1 MEKKFNYLK
10 ELIINKNQAGLTLIE
25 ILIALVITTIV
36 LAGLYTAYSLV
47 AKQFLQQTER
57 GNIYNSGRN
66 LITIIS
72 RDLRMAGFQHY
83 DNSASITNPILINNS
98 SCYDKEICIVYD
110 VDYGSS
116 YQRRR
121 IIYYVDEKEKKI
133 YKKIEKKSGGNYTV
147 LDEYKNEDDTLL
159 AESVKQLKFTFYDKD
174 GNRSSSFSKDTHS
187 TVEVEITMKINDNVD
202 DILSTDV
209 FLRNIYY
216 YWQQE

>member
-83 DNSASITNPILINNS
+83 DNSASIPNPIDS
-98 SCYDKEICIVYD
+98 SCNQICIVYD
-110 VDYGSS
+110 IDDGSL

-121 IIYYVDEKEKKI
+121 ITYYVEKEEM
-133 YKKIEKKSGGNYTV
+133 YRKIEKESGGSYTL
-147 LDEYKNEDDTLL
+147 LDEYKNQEDTLL

-174 GNRSSSFSKDTHS
+174 GKDSPSFKKDTHS

-202 DILSTDV
+202 DTLSTDV
-209 FLRNIYY
+209 FLINIYY

>member
-1 MEKKFNYLK
+1 MEKKFKYLK
-10 ELIINKNQAGLTLIE
+10 ELINKNQTGLTLIE

-36 LAGLYTAYSLV
+36 LAGLYTVYGSV
-47 AKQFLQQTER
+47 AKQFLQQTKR

-83 DNSASITNPILINNS
+83 DNSNPVMNPIVMYDD
-98 SCYDKEICIVYD
+98 SCNQICIVYD
-110 VDYGSS
+110 IDDGSS

-121 IIYYVDEKEKKI
+121 IIYYVENEKMYRTIQKEA
-133 YKKIEKKSGGNYTV
+133 GGSYTV
-147 LDEYKNEDDTLL
+147 LDAYKKQDDTLL

-174 GNRSSSFSKDTHS
+174 GKDSLSFKKDTHS
-187 TVEVEITMKINDNVD
+187 MAEVEITMKIKDNID
-202 DILSTDV
+202 DALSTDV

>member
-83 DNSASITNPILINNS
+83 DNSTSIPNPIDS
-98 SCYDKEICIVYD
+98 SCKEICIVYD
-110 VDYGSS
+110 VDDGSS

-121 IIYYVDEKEKKI
+121 IIYYVDEKEEKI

-174 GNRSSSFSKDTHS
+174 GNSSSSFSKDTHS

-202 DILSTDV
+202 DTLSTDV

>member
-10 ELIINKNQAGLTLIE
+10 ELINKNQAGLTLIE

-83 DNSASITNPILINNS
+83 DNSTPITNPIVINNS
-98 SCYDKEICIVYD
+98 FCNQICIVYD
-110 VDYGSS
+110 IDDGSS

-121 IIYYVDEKEKKI
+121 ITYYVEEEEM
-133 YKKIEKKSGGNYTV
+133 YRKIEKESGGNYTV
-147 LDEYKNEDDTLL
+147 LDEYKNKDDTLL
-159 AESVKQLKFTFYDKD
+159 AEFVKQLKFTFYDKD
-174 GNRSSSFSKDTHS
+174 GKSSSSFSKDTHN
-187 TVEVEITMKINDNVD
+187 TVEVEITLKINDNVD
-202 DILSTDV
+202 DTLSTDV

>member
-10 ELIINKNQAGLTLIE
+10 ELINKNQAGLTLIE
-25 ILIALVITTIV
+25 ILVALVITTIV

-83 DNSASITNPILINNS
+83 DNSASITNPIDS
-98 SCYDKEICIVYD
+98 SCKQICIVYD
-110 VDYGSS
+110 IDDGPS

-121 IIYYVDEKEKKI
+121 ITYYVEEEEM
-133 YKKIEKKSGGNYTV
+133 YRKIEKESGGNYTV
-147 LDEYKNEDDTLL
+147 LDEYKNKDDTLL
-159 AESVKQLKFTFYDKD
+159 AEFVKQLKFTFYDKD
-174 GNRSSSFSKDTHS
+174 GNSSSSFSKDTHS
-187 TVEVEITMKINDNVD
+187 TVEVEITMKIKDNVD
-202 DILSTDV
+202 DSLSTDV

>member
-47 AKQFLQQTER
+47 AKQFIQQTER

-83 DNSASITNPILINNS
+83 DNSTPITNPIVINDSFCNQ
-98 SCYDKEICIVYD
+98 ICIVYD
-110 VDYGSS
+110 VDDEEGEFKE
-116 YQRRR
+116 RRR
-121 IIYYVDEKEKKI
+121 IIYNVKNEKI
-133 YKKIEKKSGGNYTV
+133 YRRIEKKSGGSYNV
-147 LDEYKNEDDTLL
+147 LDEYKDEKDRIL
-159 AESVKQLKFTFYDKD
+159 ADSVKQLKFTFYSKD
-174 GNRSSSFSKDTHS
+174 GKHSSKFSKDTHS
-187 TVEVEITMKINDNVD
+187 MAEVEITMKINDNAED
-202 DILSTDV
+202 TLFTDV

-216 YWQQE
+216 RQQE

>member
-1 MEKKFNYLK
+1 MEKKFKYLK
-10 ELIINKNQAGLTLIE
+10 ELINKNQTGLTLIE

-36 LAGLYTAYSLV
+36 LAGLYTVYGSV
-47 AKQFLQQTER
+47 AKQFLQQTKR

-83 DNSASITNPILINNS
+83 DNSTPVTNPIVMDNG
-98 SCYDKEICIVYD
+98 SCNQICIVYD
-110 VDYGSS
+110 IDDGSS

-121 IIYYVDEKEKKI
+121 IIYYAENEKMYRTIQKES
-133 YKKIEKKSGGNYTV
+133 SGSYTV
-147 LDEYKNEDDTLL
+147 LDEYKNQEDTLL
-159 AESVKQLKFTFYDKD
+159 AESLKQLKFTFYDKD
-174 GNRSSSFSKDTHS
+174 GKASLFFRKDTHS
-187 TVEVEITMKINDNVD
+187 TVEVKIIMKIKDNVED
-202 DILSTDV
+202 ALSTDV

>member
-10 ELIINKNQAGLTLIE
+10 ELINKNQAGLTLIE
-25 ILIALVITTIV
+25 ILVALVITTIV

-47 AKQFLQQTER
+47 AKH
-57 GNIYNSGRN
+57 IYNSGRN

-110 VDYGSS
+110 VDDGSS

-121 IIYYVDEKEKKI
+121 IIYYVDENEEKM
-133 YKKIEKKSGGNYTV
+133 YRTIEKKSGGNYTV
-147 LDEYKNEDDTLL
+147 LDEYKNKDDTLL

-187 TVEVEITMKINDNVD
+187 TVEVEITMKINNNVND
-202 DILSTDV
+202 TLSTDV

>member
-25 ILIALVITTIV
+25 ILVALVITTIV

-47 AKQFLQQTER
+47 AKQFIQQTER

-83 DNSASITNPILINNS
+83 DNSTPITDPIFIDNS
-98 SCYDKEICIVYD
+98 SCKEICIVYD
-110 VDYGSS
+110 VDDGSL

-174 GNRSSSFSKDTHS
+174 GKSSSSFSKDTHN

-202 DILSTDV
+202 DTFSTDV

-216 YWQQE
+216 YWQQ

>member
-10 ELIINKNQAGLTLIE
+10 ELINKNQAGLTLIE

-47 AKQFLQQTER
+47 AKQFVQQTER

-83 DNSASITNPILINNS
+83 DNSASITNPIDS
-98 SCYDKEICIVYD
+98 SCEQICIVYD
-110 VDYGSS
+110 IDDGSS
-116 YQRRR
+116 YQRRK
-121 IIYYVDEKEKKI
+121 ITYYVEEEEM
-133 YKKIEKKSGGNYTV
+133 YRKIEKEAGGNYTV
-147 LDEYKNEDDTLL
+147 LDEYKNKDDTLL
-159 AESVKQLKFTFYDKD
+159 AEFVKQLKFTFYDKD
-174 GNRSSSFSKDTHS
+174 GNSSSSFSKDTHS
-187 TVEVEITMKINDNVD
+187 TVEVEITMKIKDNVD
-202 DILSTDV
+202 DTFSTDV

>member
-10 ELIINKNQAGLTLIE
+10 ELINKNKIGLTLIE
-25 ILIALVITTIV
+25 VLIALVITTIV

-47 AKQFLQQTER
+47 AKQFVQQSQR

-110 VDYGSS
+110 VDDGSS

-121 IIYYVDEKEKKI
+121 IIYYVDEKEEKI

-147 LDEYKNEDDTLL
+147 LDEYKNKDDTLL
-159 AESVKQLKFTFYDKD
+159 AEFVKQLKFTFYDKD
-174 GNRSSSFSKDTHS
+174 GKSSSSFSKDTHN
-187 TVEVEITMKINDNVD
+187 TVEVEITLKINDNVND
-202 DILSTDV
+202 TLSTDV

-216 YWQQE
+216 YWQQ

>member
-10 ELIINKNQAGLTLIE
+10 ELINKNQAGLTLIE

-36 LAGLYTAYSLV
+36 LAGLYTTYSLV
-47 AKQFLQQTER
+47 AKQFVQQTER

-83 DNSASITNPILINNS
+83 DNSTPITDPIFIDNS
-98 SCYDKEICIVYD
+98 SCKEICIVYD
-110 VDYGSS
+110 VDDGSS

-121 IIYYVDEKEKKI
+121 IIYYVDENEEKM
-133 YKKIEKKSGGNYTV
+133 YRTIEKKSGGNYTV
-147 LDEYKNEDDTLL
+147 LDEYKNKDDTLL
-159 AESVKQLKFTFYDKD
+159 AEFVKQLKFTFYDKD
-174 GNRSSSFSKDTHS
+174 GNISSSFSKDTHS

-202 DILSTDV
+202 DILATDV

-216 YWQQE
+216 RQQE

>member
-1 MEKKFNYLK
+1 MEKKFKYLK
-10 ELIINKNQAGLTLIE
+10 ELIDKNQTGITLIE
-25 ILIALVITTIV
+25 ILVALVITTIV
-36 LAGLYTAYSLV
+36 IAGLFTAYSLV

-83 DNSASITNPILINNS
+83 DNSTSITNPIDS
-98 SCYDKEICIVYD
+98 SCKEICIVYD
-110 VDYGSS
+110 VDSGAS

-121 IIYYVDEKEKKI
+121 IIYYVENEKI
-133 YKKIEKKSGGNYTV
+133 YRKIEKESGGSYTV
-147 LDEYKNEDDTLL
+147 LDEYKNQEDTLL

-174 GNRSSSFSKDTHS
+174 GISSSSFSKDTHS
-187 TVEVEITMKINDNVD
+187 TVEVEITMKIKDNVD
-202 DILSTDV
+202 DSLSTDV

>member
-1 MEKKFNYLK
+1 MEKKFKYLK
-10 ELIINKNQAGLTLIE
+10 ELINKNQTGITLIE
-25 ILIALVITTIV
+25 ILVALVISTIV
-36 LAGLYTAYSLV
+36 IAGLYVAYSFI

-83 DNSASITNPILINNS
+83 DNSTSITNPIVMDNGACNQ
-98 SCYDKEICIVYD
+98 ICIVYD
-110 VDYGSS
+110 VDSGAS
-116 YQRRR
+116 YQRRK
-121 IIYYVDEKEKKI
+121 IIYYVKNEKM
-133 YKKIEKKSGGNYTV
+133 YRKIEKESGGSYTV
-147 LDEYKNEDDTLL
+147 LDEYKNEEDTLL

-174 GNRSSSFSKDTHS
+174 GNKSSSFSKDSHS
-187 TVEVEITMKINDNVD
+187 TVEVEITIKINDNVD
-202 DILSTDV
+202 DALSTDV

>member
-1 MEKKFNYLK
+1 MEKKFKYLK
-10 ELIINKNQAGLTLIE
+10 ELINKNQTGLTLIE

-36 LAGLYTAYSLV
+36 LAGLYTVYGSV
-47 AKQFLQQTER
+47 AKQFLQQTKR

-83 DNSASITNPILINNS
+83 DNSNPVMNPIVMYDD
-98 SCYDKEICIVYD
+98 SCNQICIVYD
-110 VDYGSS
+110 IDDGSS

-121 IIYYVDEKEKKI
+121 IIYYVENEKMYRTIQKEA
-133 YKKIEKKSGGNYTV
+133 GGNYTV
-147 LDEYKNEDDTLL
+147 LDEYKNQEDTLL

-174 GNRSSSFSKDTHS
+174 GKGSPSFMKDTHS
-187 TVEVEITMKINDNVD
+187 TAEVEIIMKIKENVED
-202 DILSTDV
+202 SLSTDV

>member
-1 MEKKFNYLK
+1 MEKKFKYLK
-10 ELIINKNQAGLTLIE
+10 ELINKNQTGITLIE
-25 ILIALVITTIV
+25 ILVALVISTIV
-36 LAGLYTAYSLV
+36 IAGLYVAYSFI

-83 DNSASITNPILINNS
+83 DNSTSIINPIVMDNGTCNQ
-98 SCYDKEICIVYD
+98 ICIVYD
-110 VDYGSS
+110 VDSGAS

-121 IIYYVDEKEKKI
+121 IIYYVKNEKM
-133 YKKIEKKSGGNYTV
+133 YRKIEKESGGSYTV
-147 LDEYKNEDDTLL
+147 LDEYKNEEDTLL

-174 GNRSSSFSKDTHS
+174 GNKSSSFSKDSHS
-187 TVEVEITMKINDNVD
+187 TVEVEITIKINDNVD
-202 DILSTDV
+202 DALSTDV